1 MDVRALAVGLNR
13 YIATKNVTGELYVF
27 PPGVPP
33 SDSRD
38 CFFKCP
44 TSSKK
49 KVLLL
54 VKELWDPTTIFLVH
68 TKDHYNVTRVINVA
82 ASRTAV
88 EKLPWVQITAWPVIW
103 QRWIN
108 RQKPTTTE
116 AGSPGAILSV
126 VDTTPVA
133 RRS

>member
-13 YIATKNVTGELYVF
+13 YIATKNATGELYVF
-27 PPGVPP
+27 PPEAPP
-33 SDSRD
+33 PDSRD

-68 TKDHYNVTRVINVA
+68 TRDHYNVTRVTNVA

-88 EKLPWVQITAWPVIW
+88 EKLPWVQITAWSDIW